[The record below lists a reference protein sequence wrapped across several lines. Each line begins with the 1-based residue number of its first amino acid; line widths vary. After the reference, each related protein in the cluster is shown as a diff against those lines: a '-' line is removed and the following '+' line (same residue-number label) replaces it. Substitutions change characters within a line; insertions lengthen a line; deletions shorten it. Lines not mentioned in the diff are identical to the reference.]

1 MDCGD
6 EETGI
11 EVLIPVQDIG
21 GRCAMMH
28 LAYGLPMVRV
38 RVRVRVF
45 GRYHRERELH
55 RGVCV
60 CETV

>member
-11 EVLIPVQDIG
+11 EVLITVQDIG

-28 LAYGLPMVRV
+28 PAYGLPMSYAFAAILSEVTLWI
-38 RVRVRVF
+38 
-45 GRYHRERELH
+45 GL
-55 RGVCV
+55 
-60 CETV
+60 